1 MEKDFELQEL
11 MRASILSAIGLVLP
25 LCFHAVKDGGS
36 IFLPMHIPV
45 IIGGFLL
52 KPKCAATFGMLI
64 PALSHLFTGMP
75 QFPFIYIMILE
86 LATYGL
92 AVSILRNKLKL
103 GVYTSLI
110 IGMVLGRIVNI
121 IGTYAIIYIIMS
133 QPFGLEAV
141 AAGLFIKGI
150 PGIIIQLIL
159 IPIIILRLCKSEKV
173 VALLNE

>member
-11 MRASILSAIGLVLP
+11 VRASMLSAIGIVLP

-36 IFLPMHIPV
+36 IFLPMHIPI

-52 KPKCAATFGMLI
+52 KTKCAAAVGMLI
-64 PALSHLFTGMP
+64 PALTHLFTGMP
-75 QFPFIYIMILE
+75 PFPFIHIMILE

-92 AVSILRNKLKL
+92 SISISRNKLKL

-121 IGTYAIIYIIMS
+121 IGTYSIIHIIMNK
-133 QPFGLEAV
+133 PFSLEVV

-150 PGIIIQLIL
+150 PGITIQLIL
-159 IPIIILRLCKSEKV
+159 IPMIILRLSKNKERLV
-173 VALLNE
+173 LLNE